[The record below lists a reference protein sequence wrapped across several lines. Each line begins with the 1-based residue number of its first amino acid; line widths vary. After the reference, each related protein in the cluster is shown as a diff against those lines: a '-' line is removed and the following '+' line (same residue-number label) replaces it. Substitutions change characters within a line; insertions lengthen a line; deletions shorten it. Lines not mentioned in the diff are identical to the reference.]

1 MGYVLRVSGF
11 HIDAASRARHDRA
24 RFVLST
30 LGVPY
35 TECTVNKACAPFP
48 DGHELPQLCTQD
60 ESGSL
65 TVIGGMDA
73 IDDLNDSG
81 ALKARAD
88 SLKAECEAF
97 KSERR
102 LEYAAR
108 AASAPKEAK
117 EAKEAK
123 ETNEKESLR
132 EAKLHQAETER
143 GLRAKIE
150 TLERALAEAVRAAE
164 HSHAEM
170 EAMERNAARLERK
183 LAHAS
188 RALESASGLF
198 STLVA
203 FAHTAEK

>member
-48 DGHELPQLCTQD
+48 EGHELPQLCTQD

-117 EAKEAK
+117 EAKE
-123 ETNEKESLR
+123 TNESQVR
-132 EAKLHQAETER
+132 QAETER

-164 HSHAEM
+164 HTHAEV

-203 FAHTAEK
+203 FAHTAEN

>member
-81 ALKARAD
+81 SLKARAD

-117 EAKEAK
+117 ESKEAK
-123 ETNEKESLR
+123 ETNELQVR
-132 EAKLHQAETER
+132 QAETER
-143 GLRAKIE
+143 ALRSKIE

-203 FAHTAEK
+203 FAHTAEQ